1 MNIDNVNSNPL
12 LSSPSGNESLQHSIP
27 SDGSIPT
34 EFSSTLMEKIKQ
46 LKGVDGNEVLLENLD
61 LNIANELQDVAGLL
75 GNFLPTGNNLKKEF
89 DLDSILDGIVDV
101 ATTLED
107 VAVESSALEMKLTEL
122 VEEIE
127 VIKTGIL
134 DQIGLDKKLEQ
145 IAEEVQQIQESLS
158 QLPAD
163 EELENISRLV
173 ADLELVKQNT
183 LENEQIESRP
193 PHPED
198 SKNVE
203 LNDDLELE
211 NKIDFLAQEI
221 HGIKEML
228 AEKLAVKTNL
238 NNDVS
243 QVENNNADV
252 NALPLVNQSTIVDTL
267 EEPKKLEAIATAVVQ
282 HIKQNNK
289 KDNLLLKPTSEEKP
303 SDLSTKID
311 PTSLSQ
317 SQQENAFRKP
327 EQESLFMNSKRNR
340 LVENVNFKEM
350 DIGNEKTLPKFA
362 TDIVMLNRAIVSENK
377 PEIPPM
383 TKHFSHPEWNKEMG
397 ERIVW
402 MHKQAIPSAELR
414 LNPEHLGPIRI
425 KIDVSQDQ
433 ATVAFTT
440 QHAVV
445 KEAIEASLPKL
456 RELFSAQQL
465 NLSDVNVSQNNSEQ
479 KQSKGFEQMGQEA
492 GGDNRNDNNETVTN
506 EQPENT
512 MEIIDEIEAGR
523 SIASNGVLSIF
534 A

>member
-1 MNIDNVNSNPL
+1 MHIDNVNSNPL
-12 LSSPSGNESLQHSIP
+12 LSSPAGNESLQHSIP

-46 LKGVDGNEVLLENLD
+46 LKGVDGNGGLLENLD
-61 LNIANELQDVAGLL
+61 LNIANELQDAAGLL
-75 GNFLPTGNNLKKEF
+75 GNFLPTGNKLEKGF

-101 ATTLED
+101 AATLED
-107 VAVESSALEMKLTEL
+107 VAVESSELEMKLTEL

-127 VIKTGIL
+127 AIKTGIL

-145 IAEEVQQIQESLS
+145 IAEEVQQIQEYISK
-158 QLPAD
+158 LPAN
-163 EELENISRLV
+163 EELENTSRLV
-173 ADLELVKQNT
+173 NDLELVKQNT
-183 LENEQIESRP
+183 LENEQIESK

-203 LNDDLELE
+203 PNDDLELE

-221 HGIKEML
+221 HDIKEML

-243 QVENNNADV
+243 QVKNNNADV
-252 NALPLVNQSTIVDTL
+252 NALPLVNQSTIVNTL
-267 EEPKKLEAIATAVVQ
+267 EEPKKLEAIATAVVH
-282 HIKQNNK
+282 HIKQDNK
-289 KDNLLLKPTSEEKP
+289 KDNLLLKPTSEEKS
-303 SDLSTKID
+303 SDLSTKTD
-311 PTSLSQ
+311 STSLSQ

-327 EQESLFMNSKRNR
+327 EQESLLMNSKQNGI
-340 LVENVNFKEM
+340 VENVNFKEM
-350 DIGNEKTLPKFA
+350 DIGSEKTLPKFA
-362 TDIVMLNRAIVSENK
+362 TDIAMLNRAIVSENK

-479 KQSKGFEQMGQEA
+479 KQSKGFEQMGHEA
-492 GGDNRNDNNETVTN
+492 GGDNRNNNNQIVTD
-506 EQPENT
+506 EQTENT
-512 MEIIDEIEAGR
+512 MEIVDEIEAGR
-523 SIASNGVLSIF
+523 AIASNGILSIF